1 MLYRLQT
8 GRQAVYSRGF
18 TPQEA
23 GRKVDMGKDGVR
35 KICVA
40 LGFVLGITMLPVNR
54 MGIQAAEVIATVH
67 GTVLKETTTDVLFLS
82 TREGTMQIKLDNNTD
97 ASECKILLPDKKISV
112 SVSGGTDGYLH
123 AVKITSEAPTS
134 AVTVDTS
141 STATVTGTINKKTT
155 GDVLYFDTAQGQMQI
170 KLDSNTSMK
179 NCSVLVAGRTYQIV
193 CARGSDAMMHAVSIS
208 DGGGAVPTTST
219 GLTPAPADLS
229 YQKLAT
235 VAVVGKVTK
244 NTRENMLYL
253 STDSGEM
260 QIVIDS
266 NSDTRNGMVL
276 TPGSIL
282 TVSIYRGSDAY
293 MHAACVIGIKGT
305 AGAVNIDTSSP
316 ATVSG
321 TVSSKSTEDV
331 LYLDTPQ
338 GEMQLK
344 LDAVRSISNCK
355 VFVAG
360 KRLTVVCARGADAC
374 MHALNITG

>member
-1 MLYRLQT
+1 ML
-8 GRQAVYSRGF
+8 GVVMF
-18 TPQEA
+18 PA
-23 GRKVDMGKDGVR
+23 G
-35 KICVA
+35 
-40 LGFVLGITMLPVNR
+40 GIR
-54 MGIQAAEVIATVH
+54 ARAAEVIATVY
-67 GTVLKETTTDVLFLS
+67 GTVMKETTADVLFLS
-82 TREGTMQIKLDNNTD
+82 TKEGTMEIKLDSQTD
-97 ASECKILLPDKKISV
+97 ASECKVLLPDKKISV
-112 SVSGGTDGYLH
+112 SLTGGTDGYLH
-123 AVKITSEAPTS
+123 AVKITSEAP
-134 AVTVDTS
+134 AAEVTVDTS
-141 STATVTGTINKKTT
+141 STATVSGTINKKTR
-155 GDVLYFDTAQGQMQI
+155 GDVLYFDTPQGQMQI
-170 KLDSNTSMK
+170 KLDSNTNMK

-229 YQKLAT
+229 YQKQAT
-235 VAVVGKVTK
+235 VAVVGKVAK
-244 NTRENMLYL
+244 STRENLLYL

-305 AGAVNIDTSSP
+305 AAAVDIDTSSP

-321 TVSSKSTEDV
+321 TVSSKSTEDL

-344 LDAVRSISNCK
+344 LDAVRSVSNCK
-355 VFVAG
+355 VMVAG
-360 KRLTVVCARGADAC
+360 KRLTVVCARGSDAC
-374 MHALNITG
+374 LHALHITG